1 MKLTPVFVFIMLL
14 GCAEKQLDKPKN
26 LLSKEEMV
34 DILFDISA
42 LNAIDGTYPNV
53 LDRNDLSVMEYVYQK
68 YSIDSVQFA
77 SSDLYYASIPV
88 TYEAIYQALEERMGQ
103 KRDSINEALKS
114 SNEAEREKLKEKQ
127 SKGKKK

>member
-1 MKLTPVFVFIMLL
+1 MRLIFFLVLTVLL

-53 LDRNDLSVMEYVYQK
+53 LERNDLSVMGYVYEK
-68 YSIDSVQFA
+68 YGIDSVQFA
-77 SSDLYYASIPV
+77 SSDLYYASFPQV
-88 TYEAIYQALEERMGQ
+88 YEAIYQALEERMGQ
-103 KRDSINEALKS
+103 KRDSINEVLRTN
-114 SNEAEREKLKEKQ
+114 NEAEREKLKEKQ
-127 SKGKKK
+127 SKSKK